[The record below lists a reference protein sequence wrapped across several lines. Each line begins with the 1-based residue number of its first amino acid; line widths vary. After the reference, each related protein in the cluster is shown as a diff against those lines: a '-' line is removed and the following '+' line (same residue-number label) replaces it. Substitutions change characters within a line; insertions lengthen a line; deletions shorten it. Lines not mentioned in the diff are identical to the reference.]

1 MLRIRIVGLAIIAAC
16 ALGAVAASSASATK
30 FKCTSYPCMVLAPV
44 TGGSFVVEGTE
55 VKCTGGEFS
64 SGTLTADSESLLVTP
79 IYSSC
84 KAFGFVGATVNM
96 NGCNY
101 EFHTNG
107 TVDIE
112 PSGCGPIK
120 ITASTCETQVK
131 SQTGLGT
138 VAYDNTEEAGA
149 MVVKV
154 LAKVTGIDA
163 TTTKSGIGC
172 PKTGLVSNA
181 TYTETATT
189 KGLNGGT
196 AVGVL
201 VE

>member
-1 MLRIRIVGLAIIAAC
+1 MLRIRIMGLAIIAVFAF
-16 ALGAVAASSASATK
+16 GAVAVSSASATK

-55 VKCTGGEFS
+55 VKCTGGEFT
-64 SGTLTADSESLLVTP
+64 SGTLSADSELLLVTP
-79 IYSSC
+79 VYSSC

-101 EFHTNG
+101 VFHTNG

-120 ITASTCETQVK
+120 ITASTCETLVN
-131 SQTGLGT
+131 SQTGLST
-138 VAYDNTEEAGA
+138 IAYDNAQEAGA

-154 LAKVTGIDA
+154 LAKVTGIHA
-163 TTTKSGIGC
+163 TTDKTGIGC
-172 PKTGLVSNA
+172 PKVGLVTNA
-181 TYTETATT
+181 TYTETSTV

-196 AVGVL
+196 TVGVL